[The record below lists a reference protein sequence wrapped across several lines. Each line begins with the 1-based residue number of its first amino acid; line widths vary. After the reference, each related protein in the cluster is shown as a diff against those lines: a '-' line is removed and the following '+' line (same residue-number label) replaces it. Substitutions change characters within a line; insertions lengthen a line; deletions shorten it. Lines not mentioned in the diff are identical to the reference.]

1 MPPCREE
8 EEEQQRAGDGLA
20 QPAEGDEQEA
30 ALDSQEA
37 ALKKLESQERV
48 SKQQRG
54 EDGKFVK
61 FEEDGYVPS
70 ITEDDYEEAIVD
82 EMIDELIVDDGMMRP
97 ITSSK
102 RDTSRHLH
110 PAKADKH
117 VKVSSQQ
124 TYLICTLVRVPM
136 YSRHVWMAEADTV
149 F

>member
-1 MPPCREE
+1 
-8 EEEQQRAGDGLA
+8 LA
-20 QPAEGDEQEA
+20 AKQGTFARLLAP
-30 ALDSQEA
+30 L
-37 ALKKLESQERV
+37 LRQERI
-48 SKQQRG
+48 RG
-54 EDGKFVK
+54 GGPLIGTTQVDSGKAARQKVEK
-61 FEEDGYVPS
+61 KIKEKKRK
-70 ITEDDYEEAIVD
+70 EAIVD